1 MSPQAQ
7 AFPILGQWFNCT
19 KYKNIVKTSWT
30 YNESTGRNV
39 TEEKDD
45 LRQLSKY
52 ANVLRTTI
60 YFF

>member
-7 AFPILGQWFNCT
+7 AFPNLGQWFNFT